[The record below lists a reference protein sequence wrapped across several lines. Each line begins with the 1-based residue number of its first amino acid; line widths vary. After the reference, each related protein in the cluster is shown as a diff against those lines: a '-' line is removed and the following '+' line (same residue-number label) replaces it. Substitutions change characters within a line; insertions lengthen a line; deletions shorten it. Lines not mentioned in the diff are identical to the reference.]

1 MKMRTLAL
9 GIAVVLAGSYAG
21 ATYYHSK
28 KAEASA
34 LNWSQKVSQ
43 TFQYLKVASDYQR
56 GFLHSTQVITMELLP
71 VPGIPGMSG
80 KAPSVTLRSVI
91 HHGPLPGFSSLGIAR
106 IDHSLVFD
114 EATAKVLAK
123 AFGDVP
129 PLTAVTTVN
138 LAGDGITELK
148 GAPATYKSDDGSVA
162 WQGLTGTVRFAKD
175 MSSYSAEM
183 TAPGVLLTGKD
194 GGTASLDALS
204 LKMNQTRMANTEIY
218 LGTMN
223 MSIGA
228 ISLVNGARP
237 QFDMKRVAM
246 SSDASSKDSEY
257 VDLVVRVVAAEFHSP
272 AFSGTDAEYA
282 FSARHLHAQSLDKLT
297 KAMREAQQAAIAK
310 GAQGPATAQAA
321 MMQALSTHGLALLQ
335 HDPVIAIDRVG
346 FVTKEGESRITL
358 SARLVG
364 VSEADLQ
371 NPLGLIAKVQADA
384 TIKVSEA
391 LMGTYAEM
399 PLALK
404 KAQGGEP
411 SAEEIAQVAASRL
424 ALEQKLADF
433 VERGY
438 VVRESGVVSSKLA
451 FKDGQLTV
459 NGKPLSPAGQAPR

>member
-1 MKMRTLAL
+1 MKIRTLAL

-43 TFQYLKVASDYQR
+43 TFPYLKVASDYQR
-56 GFLHSTQVITMELLP
+56 GFLRSTQNITMELVP
-71 VPGIPGMSG
+71 VPGMSG
-80 KAPSVTLRSVI
+80 KTPSVTLRSVI
-91 HHGPLPGFSSLGIAR
+91 HHGPLLGFSSLGIAR

-114 EATAKVLAK
+114 EATAKELAK
-123 AFGDVP
+123 VFGDVP

-148 GAPATYKSDDGSVA
+148 GAPATYKSDDGSIA
-162 WQGLTGTVRFAKD
+162 WQGLTGTMRFTKD
-175 MSSYSAEM
+175 MPSYSAEI
-183 TAPGVLLTGKD
+183 TAPGMVLSGKD
-194 GGTASLDALS
+194 GGIVSLDALS
-204 LKMNQTRMANTEIY
+204 LKMNQARMANTEIY

-228 ISLVNGARP
+228 LSLVNGAKP

-246 SSDASSKDSEY
+246 SSEASSKDSEY
-257 VDLVVRVVAAEFHSP
+257 VDVVVRVVAAEFRSP

-282 FSARHLHAQSLDKLT
+282 FSARHLHAQSLDKLG
-297 KAMREAQQAAIAK
+297 KAMREAQQTAMAK
-310 GAQGPATAQAA
+310 GAQGPAAAQAA
-321 MMQALSTHGLALLQ
+321 MMQAMSTHGLALLQ
-335 HDPVIAIDRVG
+335 RDPVIAIDRIG
-346 FVTKEGESRITL
+346 FVSKEGESNITF

-364 VSEADLQ
+364 VSDVDMQ
-371 NPLGLIAKVQADA
+371 NPLNLIAKVQADA

-391 LMGTYAEM
+391 LVGTFAEM
-399 PLALK
+399 PLELK
-404 KAQGGEP
+404 KAQGREP

-438 VVRESGVVSSKLA
+438 VVRENGIVSSKLA

-459 NGKPLSPAGQAPR
+459 NGKPLSPAGQAPQ